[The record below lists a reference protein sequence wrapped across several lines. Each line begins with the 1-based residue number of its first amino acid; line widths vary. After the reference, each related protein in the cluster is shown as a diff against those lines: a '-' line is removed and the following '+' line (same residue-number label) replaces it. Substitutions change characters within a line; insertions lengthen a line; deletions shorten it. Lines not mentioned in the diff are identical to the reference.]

1 MLPEIELA
9 VVPVGACEQHGP
21 NTTFNTDT
29 ARAYGFSKMIGER
42 FGSQVLVCPPVPY
55 GISVHHMAFP
65 GTVTLRCETYIN
77 LLTDIAVALSKHG
90 IRRIVFLNGHGGNSG
105 SLSAVINILKYEHG
119 IDAYYSGIGLNLFE
133 EGITPGNGLVGEF
146 GTCQRERDGSGD
158 GSLPGSGPSR
168 AEKGRGCGGVY
179 YSR

>member
-1 MLPEIELA
+1 MKALILEELIWPELKQVLPEIELA

-42 FGSQVLVCPPVPY
+42 FGSQVLICPPVPY

-105 SLSAVINILKYEHG
+105 SLSAVINTLKYEHG
-119 IDAYYSGIGLNLFE
+119 IDAYYSCLLY
-133 EGITPGNGLVGEF
+133 T
-146 GTCQRERDGSGD
+146 
-158 GSLPGSGPSR
+158 SR
-168 AEKGRGCGGVY
+168 CV
-179 YSR
+179 